1 MIHRRTELSI
11 EQLWAAP
18 ELACLAVLDA
28 AIDMAILAVA
38 AVHPELQD
46 HQQVEP
52 TAAVRAA
59 TLVIEDARALGAAIT
74 RYRLVLRR
82 DRDRD
87 RADDLPF

>member
-1 MIHRRTELSI
+1 MNHDRTELSI
-11 EQLWAAP
+11 EQLWVAP

-28 AIDMAILAVA
+28 AIDMAILAIA

-46 HQQVEP
+46 QEHAEP
-52 TAAVRAA
+52 TAALRAA
-59 TLVIEDARALGAAIT
+59 TLVIEDARALGAALT

-82 DRDRD
+82 HHD

>member
-1 MIHRRTELSI
+1 MIHRRTELTI

-28 AIDMAILAVA
+28 AIDMAILAIA

-46 HQQVEP
+46 NDRAEP
-52 TAAVRAA
+52 TAALRAA

-82 DRDRD
+82 DRDRS
-87 RADDLPF
+87 DDLPF